1 MKKDDELRRKL
12 TEAFEDFEAEPQA
25 ESWENI
31 RKAIRPKRKK
41 RVIWLF
47 WGLGC
52 LVFLVGLGL
61 YALQTSALVHAPIQ
75 QTASETTMAL
85 RPDQSPKSAQSSKLE
100 INATNTPR
108 PGGGLTEIQSIN
120 PVNSARPSAKQPKAV
135 SPTAL
140 SELKVGPQTHGIKVE
155 QEAKMQG
162 LDVELEA
169 LTAALQ
175 TPAPMP
181 EFIPETDPVSIQVL
195 SLLPIQEIPVVAE
208 DKKMPS
214 GLFGFSTPVAK
225 QSSRTKGKFTA
236 GVALLSTY
244 QIMQSQAHNGLRAA
258 DIHLL
263 SALDAHRLGSS
274 WSVGY
279 QLPLRRN
286 SDLHAAITWMNLPY
300 RAEYSVNNTHQLNI
314 EILSATQYRI
324 SPHAVGEVS
333 TLKRLNYLGF
343 QLDYGHSFKFFNR
356 KIRAFS
362 GGEGLWSVA
371 ESKPEFWA
379 LAGLNIP
386 LGLWKFQLAPVFKY
400 QFNRIEQ
407 ADQLVKT
414 RLYTLGLGIQTTF

>member
-12 TEAFEDFEAEPQA
+12 AETFEDFEAEPQA
-25 ESWENI
+25 ETWENI

-41 RVIWLF
+41 RAIWLF

-52 LVFLVGLGL
+52 LAFLVGLGL
-61 YALQTSALVHAPIQ
+61 YALQTPALVHAPNQ
-75 QTASETTMAL
+75 QPASETTKAVS
-85 RPDQSPKSAQSSKLE
+85 PDQNPESVQSSEKE
-100 INATNTPR
+100 ISLKNTPR
-108 PGGGLTEIQSIN
+108 RGGGSTENQPNS
-120 PVNSARPSAKQPKAV
+120 PVISARPSAKQPKAV

-140 SELKVGPQTHGIKVE
+140 SELKVGAQIPGIKVE
-155 QEAKMQG
+155 QDAKMQG
-162 LDVELEA
+162 LEPELEA
-169 LTAALQ
+169 LTAPLQ

-181 EFIPETDPVSIQVL
+181 EFIPEAKPVSIQIL
-195 SLLPIQEIPVVAE
+195 SPLPLQAIPVVAE
-208 DKKMPS
+208 DKKLPS
-214 GLFGFSTPVAK
+214 GRFGFSMPVAK

-236 GVALLSTY
+236 GVTLLSTY
-244 QIMQSQAHNGLRAA
+244 QIMQSQANNGLRAA
-258 DIHLL
+258 DIRVLP
-263 SALDAHRLGSS
+263 ALDAHRLGSS

-314 EILSATQYRI
+314 EILSATQYRV

-343 QLDYGHSFKFFNR
+343 QLDYGHSFKLFDR

-371 ESKPEFWA
+371 DSKPELWA

-400 QFNRIEQ
+400 RFNRIEQ

>member
-1 MKKDDELRRKL
+1 
-12 TEAFEDFEAEPQA
+12 
-25 ESWENI
+25 
-31 RKAIRPKRKK
+31 
-41 RVIWLF
+41 
-47 WGLGC
+47 
-52 LVFLVGLGL
+52 
-61 YALQTSALVHAPIQ
+61 
-75 QTASETTMAL
+75 MAL
-85 RPDQSPKSAQSSKLE
+85 RPDQSPKSVQSSELE
-100 INATNTPR
+100 INATNNPR
-108 PGGGLTEIQSIN
+108 PSGGGLTEIQSIN
-120 PVNSARPSAKQPKAV
+120 PVISARPSAKQPKAV
-135 SPTAL
+135 SPTVL
-140 SELKVGPQTHGIKVE
+140 SELKVGPQIPGIKVE

-162 LDVELEA
+162 VKTELEA
-169 LTAALQ
+169 LTAPLQ
-175 TPAPMP
+175 IPAPMP
-181 EFIPETDPVSIQVL
+181 EFIPETDPVSIQML
-195 SLLPIQEIPVVAE
+195 SPLPIQAIPVVAE

-214 GLFGFSTPVAK
+214 GLFGFSMPVAK

-258 DIHLL
+258 DIRVLP
-263 SALDAHRLGSS
+263 ALDANRLGSS

-300 RAEYSVNNTHQLNI
+300 RAEYSVNNTHQLKI
-314 EILSATQYRI
+314 EILSATQYRV
-324 SPHAVGEVS
+324 SPQAVGEVS

-362 GGEGLWSVA
+362 GGEGLWSVT

-386 LGLWKFQLAPVFKY
+386 LGLWKFQLSPVFKY